1 MTDILD
7 TVHLKL
13 KKILSFPRM
22 ICLHIQVV
30 WRKARLALSDKPI

>member
-13 KKILSFPRM
+13 KKNYYFLWGFAFIFR
-22 ICLHIQVV
+22 
-30 WRKARLALSDKPI
+30 